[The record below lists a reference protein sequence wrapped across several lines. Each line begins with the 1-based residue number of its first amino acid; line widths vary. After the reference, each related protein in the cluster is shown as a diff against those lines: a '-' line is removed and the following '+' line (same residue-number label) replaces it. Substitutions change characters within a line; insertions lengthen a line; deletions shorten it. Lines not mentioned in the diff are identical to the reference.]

1 MIIVPQIHAIVKRLK
16 ELKPQ
21 NTTMKRVGKSVFWF
35 TLGGILG
42 LFFFTSFVYIWYQNA
57 HENRVYDGVLVNGI
71 DVSGKTKDEIKN
83 YYLDKNK
90 KIEDSV
96 FTLTSTQITATI
108 SAKELE
114 FGYDADLMATQAMS
128 VGRSDDLLS
137 NMSIILQAYL
147 QNIQLPASYKY
158 SEKKLEETY
167 TQLKQKIDIKP
178 VDPLFNFEN
187 NRVVSFRLGSDGRTI
202 DEDTLSEVILSQSRS
217 ALLSEKPQ
225 TVAIAIPTRTV
236 PSAVAED
243 KAADMGIREKVGEG
257 TSRFIGSIENRIYN
271 ISLAA
276 TRLNGTIIK
285 PGETFSFNKAV
296 GDISVFNGYR
306 QAYVISGGKTV
317 LGDGGGVCQVSTTLF
332 RAAINA
338 GLPIVERNPH
348 AYRVSYYEA
357 ESGPGVDAAIYTP
370 NVDLKFKNDTEKS
383 LLIQTY
389 IDLETQRL
397 TFALYGT
404 KDDRQ
409 VSVSK
414 PVVVSETPAPEPSY
428 QDDPNLPKGE
438 VKQVDFAASG
448 ANVYFTRTVTKDGE
462 TKTDKFS
469 SNYRPWQ
476 AVYLRGTKE

>member
-1 MIIVPQIHAIVKRLK
+1 MTIVPQLHAIVKRIK
-16 ELKPQ
+16 KLKPQ
-21 NTTMKRVGKSVFWF
+21 NKTLKRVGKSVFWF
-35 TLGGILG
+35 TLGGFLG
-42 LFFFTSFVYIWYQNA
+42 LFFFISFVYIFYQNA
-57 HENRVYDGVLVNGI
+57 HTDKVYDGVIVNGI
-71 DVSGKTKDEIKN
+71 DFGGKTKEEVKN
-83 YYLDKNK
+83 YFLTKNS
-90 KIEDSV
+90 KIAGST
-96 FTLTSTQITATI
+96 FTLTSPQMVATI
-108 SAKELE
+108 SAKELD
-114 FGYDADLMATQAMS
+114 FGYDAELLATQAMS
-128 VGRSDDLLS
+128 IGRSEDMLS

-147 QNIQLPASYKY
+147 QNVQLPPSYTY
-158 SEKKLEETY
+158 SEAN
-167 TQLKQKIDIKP
+167 LKTAFTPLKEKIDIKP

-187 NRVVSFRLGSDGRTI
+187 NRVVSFRLGSDGKAV
-202 DEDTLSEVILSQSRS
+202 DEGTLAEVILAQSRS

-225 TVAIAIPTRTV
+225 SVSIAVPTRRV

-243 KAADMGIREKVGEG
+243 KASDLGIKEVVGEG
-257 TSRFIGSIENRIYN
+257 TSRFIGSIENRIFN

-285 PGETFSFNKAV
+285 PGEVFSFNKAV

-306 QAYVISGGKTV
+306 QAMVISGGKTV

-332 RAAINA
+332 RAALNA

-348 AYRVSYYEA
+348 AYRVSYYES
-357 ESGPGVDAAIYTP
+357 ETGPGIDAAIYTP
-370 NVDLKFKNDTEKS
+370 SVDLKFKNDTPKH

-389 IDLETQRL
+389 VDLETQRL

-404 KDDRQ
+404 TDDRK

-414 PVVVSETPAPEPSY
+414 PVIVSEAPAPEPSY

-438 VKQVDFAASG
+438 VKQIESAASG
-448 ANVYFTRTVTKDGE
+448 ANVYFTRSVTRDGE

-476 AVYLRGTKE
+476 AVYMRGTKE

>member
-1 MIIVPQIHAIVKRLK
+1 MTIVPQFQPIVKQLERIR
-16 ELKPQ
+16 PP
-21 NTTMKRVGKSVFWF
+21 MKTLRRICKSIFWF

-42 LFFFTSFVYIWYQNA
+42 LFFFISFTYILYQQT
-57 HENRVYDGVLVNGI
+57 HTDRVYEGVIVNGI
-71 DVSGKTKDEIKN
+71 DFGGKSKDEVKN
-83 YYLDKNK
+83 YFLEKNR
-90 KIEDSV
+90 KIENSA
-96 FTLTSTQITATI
+96 FTLKSQQTTATL
-108 SAKELE
+108 SAQELQ
-114 FGYDADLMATQAMS
+114 FGYDAELLATQAKS
-128 VGRSDDLLS
+128 IGRSEDLLT
-137 NMSIILQAYL
+137 NMSIILQAYM
-147 QNIQLPASYKY
+147 QNVQLPAAYTY
-158 SEKKLEETY
+158 SKQSLETVY
-167 TQLKQKIDIKP
+167 TDLKEKIDIKP

-187 NRVVSFRLGSDGRTI
+187 NRVVSFRLGSDGRTV
-202 DEDTLSEVILSQSRS
+202 DDDTLTEVILAQSRS
-217 ALLSEKPQ
+217 ALLSEQPQ
-225 TVAIAIPTRTV
+225 VITIAIPTRRV

-243 KAADMGIREKVGEG
+243 KAKNMGIKEVVGEG
-257 TSRFIGSIENRIYN
+257 TSRFIGSIENRIFN

-285 PGETFSFNKAV
+285 PGEVFSFNKAV
-296 GDISVFNGYR
+296 GDISVFTGYR

-332 RAAINA
+332 RAALNA

-357 ESGPGVDAAIYTP
+357 ETGPGIDAAIYTP
-370 NVDLKFKNDTEKS
+370 SLDLKFKNDTPNH

-389 IDLETQRL
+389 IDLQTQRL

-404 KDDRQ
+404 KDDRE

-414 PVVVSETPAPEPSY
+414 PVITSETPAPEPSY

-448 ANVYFTRTVTKDGE
+448 ANVYFTRSVSKDGE
-462 TKTDKFS
+462 TKVDKFAS
-469 SNYRPWQ
+469 HYRPWQ

>member
-1 MIIVPQIHAIVKRLK
+1 MTIVPQLQTVVKRLK
-16 ELKPQ
+16 KLKPRNQ
-21 NTTMKRVGKSVFWF
+21 TLKRVGKSVFWF
-35 TLGGILG
+35 ILGGVLG
-42 LFFFTSFVYIWYQNA
+42 LFFFISFVYIYYQQT
-57 HENRVYDGVLVNGI
+57 HTDKVYDGVIVNGV
-71 DVSGKTKDEIKN
+71 DFGGKTKDEVRSHF
-83 YYLDKNK
+83 LDKNK
-90 KIEDSV
+90 KIEGSV
-96 FTLTSTQITATI
+96 FTLKSQQTTATI
-108 SAKELE
+108 SAQELE
-114 FGYDADLMATQAMS
+114 FGYDAELLATQAMS
-128 VGRSDDLLS
+128 IGRSEDLLT

-147 QNIQLPASYKY
+147 QNVQLPPAYKY
-158 SEKKLEETY
+158 SEQNMDAVFGKLKE
-167 TQLKQKIDIKP
+167 KIDIKP

-187 NRVVSFRLGSDGRTI
+187 NRVVSFRLGSDGRTV
-202 DEDTLSEVILSQSRS
+202 DEDTLAEVILAQSRS
-217 ALLSEKPQ
+217 ALLSEQPQ
-225 TVAIAIPTRTV
+225 EVTIAVPTRRV

-243 KAADMGIREKVGEG
+243 KAKDMGIKEVVGEG
-257 TSRFIGSIENRIYN
+257 TSRFIGSIENRIFN

-285 PGETFSFNKAV
+285 PGEVFSFNKAV
-296 GDISVFNGYR
+296 GDISVFNGYK

-332 RAAINA
+332 RAALNA

-357 ESGPGVDAAIYTP
+357 ETGPGIDAAIYTP
-370 NVDLKFKNDTEKS
+370 SLDLKFKNDTPNH

-389 IDLETQRL
+389 VDLNTQRL

-404 KDDRQ
+404 KDDRE
-409 VSVSK
+409 VTVSK
-414 PVVVSETPAPEPSY
+414 PVIASETPAPEPSY

-448 ANVYFTRTVTKDGE
+448 ANVYFTRTVTKNGE

>member
-1 MIIVPQIHAIVKRLK
+1 MNIVPQLQPIVKQFNR
-16 ELKPQ
+16 LKPQ
-21 NTTMKRVGKSVFWF
+21 TKTLKRVGKSVFWF
-35 TLGGILG
+35 TLGGVLG
-42 LFFFTSFVYIWYQNA
+42 LFFFISFAYIFYQNS
-57 HENRVYDGVLVNGI
+57 HEGKVYDGVLVNGT
-71 DVSGKTKDEIKN
+71 DFGGKTKEEVKNHFLEKNNKIKG
-83 YYLDKNK
+83 
-90 KIEDSV
+90 SV
-96 FTLTSTQITATI
+96 FTLTSHQVTATV
-108 SAKELE
+108 SAEELD
-114 FGYDADLMATQAMS
+114 FGYDAELLATQAMS
-128 VGRSDDLLS
+128 IGRSEDLLT

-147 QNIQLPASYKY
+147 QNVQLPPAYKY
-158 SEKKLEETY
+158 SEETMDK
-167 TQLKQKIDIKP
+167 TFAQLKEKIDIKP

-187 NRVVSFRLGSDGRTI
+187 NRVVSFRMGSDGRSV
-202 DEDTLSEVILSQSRS
+202 DEDTLAEVILAQSRS
-217 ALLSEKPQ
+217 ALLSESPQ
-225 TVAIAIPTRTV
+225 KVAIAIPTRTV

-243 KAADMGIREKVGEG
+243 KAKDMGIKESVGEG
-257 TSRFIGSIENRIYN
+257 TSRFLGSIENRIFN

-285 PGETFSFNKAV
+285 PGEVFSFNKAV

-357 ESGPGVDAAIYTP
+357 ETGPGIDAAIYTP
-370 NVDLKFKNDTEKS
+370 TVDLKFKNDTPNH

-404 KDDRQ
+404 KDDRE

-414 PVVVSETPAPEPSY
+414 PVVVSESPAPEPSY

-438 VKQVDFAASG
+438 VKQVDFAAPG

>member
-1 MIIVPQIHAIVKRLK
+1 MAILSQINQLVKQWRKSLPKKSVVKRI
-16 ELKPQ
+16 
-21 NTTMKRVGKSVFWF
+21 GKSIFWF

-42 LFFFTSFVYIWYQNA
+42 LFFFISFVYILYQNA
-57 HENRVYDGVLVNGI
+57 HKDQVYDGVLVNGI
-71 DVSGKTKDEIKN
+71 DFGGKSEQEVKAYFLE
-83 YYLDKNK
+83 KNK
-90 KIEDSV
+90 KIQDTT
-96 FTLTSTQITATI
+96 FTLTSPQATATI
-108 SAKELE
+108 SAAELQ
-114 FGYDADLMATQAMS
+114 FGYDADLLAMQAMS
-128 VGRSDDLLS
+128 IGRSDDLLS
-137 NMSIILQAYL
+137 NMSLILQAYV
-147 QNIQLPASYKY
+147 QNVQLAPAYKY
-158 SEKKLEETY
+158 SEQNLDATFA
-167 TQLKQKIDIKP
+167 TLKEKVDIKP

-187 NRVVSFRLGSDGRTI
+187 NRVVSFRLGSDGKAV
-202 DEDTLSEVILSQSRS
+202 DEDTLAEVILSQSRS

-225 TVAIAIPTRTV
+225 TVTIAVPIRSV

-243 KAADMGIREKVGEG
+243 RAKDLGIKEKVGEG
-257 TSRFIGSIENRIYN
+257 TSRFIGSIENRIFN

-285 PGETFSFNKAV
+285 PGEVFSFNKAV

-332 RAAINA
+332 RAALDA

-357 ESGPGVDAAIYTP
+357 ESGPGIDAAIYTP
-370 NVDLKFKNDTEKS
+370 NVDLKFKNDTPKS

-404 KDDRQ
+404 PDDRE
-409 VSVSK
+409 VSISK
-414 PVVVSETPAPEPSY
+414 PVVVSESPAPEPAY

-438 VKQVDFAASG
+438 VKQVDFAAPG

-462 TKTDKFS
+462 TKTDKFA

>member
-1 MIIVPQIHAIVKRLK
+1 MTIVPQLHAIVKRIK
-16 ELKPQ
+16 KLKPQ
-21 NTTMKRVGKSVFWF
+21 NKTLKRVGKSVFWF
-35 TLGGILG
+35 TLGGFLG
-42 LFFFTSFVYIWYQNA
+42 LFFFISFTYIFYQKA
-57 HENRVYDGVLVNGI
+57 HTDKVYDGVIVNGI
-71 DVSGKTKDEIKN
+71 DFGGKTKEEVKN
-83 YYLDKNK
+83 YFLTKNS
-90 KIEDSV
+90 KIAGST
-96 FTLTSTQITATI
+96 FTLTSPQMVATI

-114 FGYDADLMATQAMS
+114 FGYDAELLATQAMS
-128 VGRSDDLLS
+128 IGRSEDMLS

-147 QNIQLPASYKY
+147 QNVQLPPAYRY
-158 SEKKLEETY
+158 SEKNMQTAF
-167 TQLKQKIDIKP
+167 TPLKEKIDIKP

-187 NRVVSFRLGSDGRTI
+187 NRVVSFRLGSDGKAV
-202 DEDTLSEVILSQSRS
+202 DEDTLSEVILAQSRS

-225 TVAIAIPTRTV
+225 SVSIAIPTRRV

-243 KAADMGIREKVGEG
+243 KASDLGIKEVVGEG
-257 TSRFIGSIENRIYN
+257 TSRFIGSIENRIFN

-285 PGETFSFNKAV
+285 PGEVFSFNKAV
-296 GDISVFNGYR
+296 GDISAFTGYR
-306 QAYVISGGKTV
+306 QALVISGGKTV
-317 LGDGGGVCQVSTTLF
+317 PGDGGGVCQVSTTLF
-332 RAAINA
+332 RAALNA

-357 ESGPGVDAAIYTP
+357 ETGPGIDAAIYTP
-370 NVDLKFKNDTEKS
+370 SVDLKFKNDTPNH

-389 IDLETQRL
+389 VDLETQRL

-404 KDDRQ
+404 TDDRE

-414 PVVVSETPAPEPSY
+414 PVIVSETPAPEPSY

-438 VKQVDFAASG
+438 VKQIESAATG
-448 ANVYFTRTVTKDGE
+448 ANVYFTRTVTKAGE

-476 AVYLRGTKE
+476 AVYMRGTKE

>member
-1 MIIVPQIHAIVKRLK
+1 MTIVPQLQTIVKRFKKMKPETKTLK
-16 ELKPQ
+16 
-21 NTTMKRVGKSVFWF
+21 RIGKSVFWF

-42 LFFFTSFVYIWYQNA
+42 LFFFISFIYIFYQRA
-57 HENRVYDGVLVNGI
+57 HTDRVYEGVIVNGV
-71 DVSGKTKDEIKN
+71 DFGGKTKDEVKN
-83 YYLDKNK
+83 HFLEKNS
-90 KIEDSV
+90 KISGTV
-96 FTLTSTQITATI
+96 FTLKSPQVTATV
-108 SAKELE
+108 SAEE
-114 FGYDADLMATQAMS
+114 IGFGYDAELLSTQAMS
-128 VGRSDDLLS
+128 IGRSEDIVT

-147 QNIQLPASYKY
+147 QNVQLPAAYAY
-158 SEKKLEETY
+158 SKPDMDAVYED
-167 TQLKQKIDIKP
+167 LKEKIDIKP

-187 NRVVSFRLGSDGRTI
+187 NRVISFRLGSDGRTV
-202 DEDTLSEVILSQSRS
+202 DEDTLTEVILAQSRS
-217 ALLSEKPQ
+217 ALLSEQPQ
-225 TVAIAIPTRTV
+225 VLTIAVPTRRV

-243 KAADMGIREKVGEG
+243 KAKNMGIKEVVGEG
-257 TSRFIGSIENRIYN
+257 TSRFIGSIENRIFN

-285 PGETFSFNKAV
+285 PGEVFSFNKAV

-332 RAAINA
+332 RAALNA

-357 ESGPGVDAAIYTP
+357 ETGPGIDAAIYTP
-370 NVDLKFKNDTEKS
+370 TLDLKFKNDTPNH

-414 PVVVSETPAPEPSY
+414 PVIASETPAPEPSY

-462 TKTDKFS
+462 TKTDKFA